1 MKLLIQ
7 KTYNNTSNIVKLEIL
22 STEFDTTIKTIKE
35 NEIPIIVFT
44 DTNEFFLINNINELI
59 VNSKTT
65 TDVILNIL
73 NNDLISL
80 GSSASNSIS
89 KSVGDTYTTSAIITL
104 TQAEYDAITTKDD
117 ETLYFIV

>member
-7 KTYNNTSNIVKLEIL
+7 KTYSNTSNIVRLEML
-22 STEFDTTIKTIKE
+22 STEFNTVIKTIKE
-35 NEIPIIVFT
+35 NEIPVIVFT
-44 DTNEFFLINNINELI
+44 DTDEFFLINNINELI

-73 NNDLISL
+73 NDDLISL

-89 KSVGDTYTTSAIITL
+89 KSVGDTYTTNAIITL